1 MARRPPPEHSRF
13 KPGQSGNP
21 GGRAIGTRAR
31 LNATF
36 LNALADD
43 FDKHGKKAIQNC
55 REENPAA
62 YVKALAGLLPKEV
75 EVRKPLEDFNDD
87 ELIAAVRALQSYLA
101 AQGDAAGAD
110 APSEPAQTH

>member
-1 MARRPPPEHSRF
+1 MPRKPPPEHSRF

-31 LNATF
+31 LNASF
-36 LNALADD
+36 LNALAED
-43 FDKHGKKAIQNC
+43 FDEHGKDAIQRC

-75 EVRKPLEDFNDD
+75 EIRKPLEDFADD
-87 ELIAAVRALQSYLA
+87 ELIAAVRALQSFVA
-101 AQGDAAGAD
+101 AQVDAAGVG